1 MRYPSRFLLVA
12 GAVVVAGCG
21 DLTSVPSE
29 STQSPG
35 ALQSASLSPSRNLEI
50 ILRGAGFGHVK
61 FRQPKDDATIIY
73 LDTWVRDLEPNTN
86 YQLQRATDLVIDDV
100 CTGGTTNPADWLT
113 LGQGSIPKAI
123 TTDERGTGREALF
136 RTLPLTLVG
145 AVFDIHFR
153 VVEQATQAVV
163 LESECY
169 QFEVSL

>member
-1 MRYPSRFLLVA
+1 MRYPSRFILVA

-21 DLTSVPSE
+21 DPTSVPSG
-29 STQSPG
+29 SPLSLG
-35 ALQSASLSPSRNLEI
+35 ASLSASLSPNRNLEI

-73 LDTWVRDLEPNTN
+73 LDTWVRDLKPNTS
-86 YQLQRATDLVIDDV
+86 YQLQRATDSEINDV
-100 CTGGTTNPADWLT
+100 CTGGTINPADWLT
-113 LGQGSIPKAI
+113 LGQGLIPKVI
-123 TTDERGTGREALF
+123 TTDERGTGGEALF

>member
-1 MRYPSRFLLVA
+1 MRYVSRFILASGAIIVA
-12 GAVVVAGCG
+12 SCA
-21 DLTSVPSE
+21 DPTSVPNE
-29 STQSPG
+29 STPSPG
-35 ALQSASLSPSRNLEI
+35 TSLSAGLSPNRNLEI

-73 LDTWVRDLEPNTN
+73 LDTWVRDLKPNTN
-86 YQLQRATDLVIDDV
+86 YQLQRATDFVIDDV

-113 LGQGSIPKAI
+113 LGQGLTPKAI

-136 RTLPLTLVG
+136 RTLPLTFVG

-153 VVEQATQAVV
+153 VVEQATQVVV